1 MAVRDVVQA
10 AAGVGGGGEYVE
22 DVFST
27 YLYAGN
33 NGSQTIENGVD
44 LAGEGGM
51 VWMKSRNATYNHGL
65 MDTARGT
72 SSVLCSNLSDA
83 AKPYTD
89 ITSFNS
95 NGFTLGF
102 YSGWF
107 NSSGSDYASWSFR
120 KSPKFFDVVT
130 WTGTGS
136 ATTIPHNLGSVPGMI
151 IVKRTDSTGNWAVY
165 HRSLTSANHSLLL
178 NLTGAQDE
186 TGYFANTAPTDTEF
200 SVGVSVVNNTGGTYV
215 AYLFAHDAGG
225 FGDDGEQNVI
235 SCGSVAGQ
243 QTINLGWEPQ
253 WLLMKRTD
261 SAGDWRLVDAMRGLT
276 AVNSNDAWLAP
287 NTSAA
292 ESASDF
298 LTLNSTGFFSD
309 LNGTYIYIAIRR
321 PMKTPESGT
330 EVLYADA
337 TTASTNAVTT
347 TGFPVDLQ
355 IGKWRTSSDV
365 GQDWSFTDRLRGL
378 NTISSESYVPS
389 LRSTNTNEEAASLLG
404 FNFTNTTYKLGSYYN
419 GMSKVFY
426 NLRRAPG
433 FMDVVAYTGTG
444 VAHTE
449 AHNLGVAPEM
459 MIVKKRSGNGSWCVY
474 HEGVAVDPE
483 TDYLFLESTDA
494 ASDSANFWNDTAP
507 TSTNFTVGT
516 STGVNLNGE
525 TFIAYLFAT
534 LDGVSKVGSYVGN
547 GTSQT
552 IDCGFSTG
560 ARFVLLKRYN
570 ANGYN
575 WQVFDTAR
583 GITVGNDAM
592 LALNTTAAESVLNWG
607 INPNSAGFEVT
618 GNGLNE
624 TGGEWLFY
632 AIA

>member
-1 MAVRDVVQA
+1 MRGVATGGIA
-10 AAGVGGGGEYVE
+10 AELFPNTPDAERAA
-22 DVFST
+22 F
-27 YLYAGN
+27 N
-33 NGSQTIENGVD
+33 IFNF
-44 LAGEGGM
+44 
-51 VWMKSRNATYNHGL
+51 NAT
-65 MDTARGT
+65 
-72 SSVLCSNLSDA
+72 
-83 AKPYTD
+83 
-89 ITSFNS
+89 
-95 NGFTLGF
+95 GFETESTL
-102 YSGWF
+102 
-107 NSSGSDYASWSFR
+107 
-120 KSPKFFDVVT
+120 
-130 WTGTGS
+130 
-136 ATTIPHNLGSVPGMI
+136 
-151 IVKRTDSTGNWAVY
+151 
-165 HRSLTSANHSLLL
+165 
-178 NLTGAQDE
+178 DE
-186 TGYFANTAPTDTEF
+186 TN
-200 SVGVSVVNNTGGTYV
+200 
-215 AYLFAHDAGG
+215 
-225 FGDDGEQNVI
+225 
-235 SCGSVAGQ
+235 
-243 QTINLGWEPQ
+243 
-253 WLLMKRTD
+253 
-261 SAGDWRLVDAMRGLT
+261 
-276 AVNSNDAWLAP
+276 
-287 NTSAA
+287 
-292 ESASDF
+292 ASG
-298 LTLNSTGFFSD
+298 N
-309 LNGTYIYIAIRR
+309 TYIYIAIRR

-483 TDYLFLESTDA
+483 TDYLFLESTAA
-494 ASDSANFWNDTAP
+494 ASDSTSFWNDTAP

-525 TFIAYLFAT
+525 TFIAYLFASCP
-534 LDGVSKVGSYVGN
+534 GVSKVGSYVGN

-552 IDCGFSTG
+552 IDCGFSNG
-560 ARFVLLKRYN
+560 ARFVLIKKTS
-570 ANGYN
+570 AVGY
-575 WQVFDTAR
+575 WSVFDTAR
-583 GITVGNDAM
+583 GIVAGNDKLLRLDTTDAE
-592 LALNTTAAESVLNWG
+592 LIAWDSIDPHNSGFTVQTSSADLND
-607 INPNSAGFEVT
+607 
-618 GNGLNE
+618 NGVSYIFL
-624 TGGEWLFY
+624 